1 MSERLLLAT
10 FLFKMAILLLFFLF
24 LLNCTGFVL
33 PPRPPARPVARLDP
47 PPPQSSAREVGGVD
61 RTADVLT
68 VFSTDFFNDSSNAF
82 RGGFFPA
89 TILRIS
95 GTNAETRFRPNS
107 FATGT
112 KYFFTNGTATRPI
125 LIAKAPSPPE
135 PYWRAGPRNVVA
147 LEDTF
152 EESGYHNADPL
163 GFVTFVEFEATVP
176 VDL

>member
-1 MSERLLLAT
+1 MNATLDKMSERLLLAT

-24 LLNCTGFVL
+24 LLDCTGFVL

-47 PPPQSSAREVGGVD
+47 PPPSSAREVGGVD

-68 VFSTDFFNDSSNAF
+68 VFSTDFFNDSFNAF

-89 TILRIS
+89 TILGIS

-112 KYFFTNGTATRPI
+112 KYIFTNGTATRPI

-152 EESGYHNADPL
+152 ERIWLS
-163 GFVTFVEFEATVP
+163 
-176 VDL
+176 